1 MRAALRVL
9 SSKDTLAPRDEATLL
24 KLLALHPSA
33 PVDRRVPPAASVAA
47 LQVTQLEVKQ
57 AIASFPNGS
66 AGGPDGLR
74 PQHLKDLVAGGD
86 GAEALL
92 EAITELINIMLAG
105 RVPLVI
111 RPALFGGALTA
122 ILKEGGGVRPIAVG
136 YTWRRL
142 AGKVASRRVSDRAA
156 ALLAPRQVGFAV
168 PGGAE
173 AAVHAT
179 RGSFR

>member
-1 MRAALRVL
+1 
-9 SSKDTLAPRDEATLL
+9 
-24 KLLALHPSA
+24 
-33 PVDRRVPPAASVAA
+33 
-47 LQVTQLEVKQ
+47 
-57 AIASFPNGS
+57 
-66 AGGPDGLR
+66 
-74 PQHLKDLVAGGD
+74 
-86 GAEALL
+86 
-92 EAITELINIMLAG
+92 MLAG

-122 ILKEGGGVRPIAVG
+122 ILKQGGGVRPISVG

-142 AGKVASRRVSDRAA
+142 AGKAASRRVADRAA

-179 RGSFR
+179 RRYLSNLLSGHVFVKVDFTNAFNTIRRDAVLEAVSRHLPELLPYALSAYSAGSQLSKYSVPSEEGFQQGDGVSSILLRHP